1 MKTDIISL
9 AVVAAAAFAGL
20 TSCSDTWT
28 NDLAEEEKGTLNTE
42 SILASVNTYEA
53 EKEDAQGAKAP
64 ESRAVTD
71 LSPFIVE
78 VVKSDGSKVASW
90 TYATMP
96 PAPTFAVGTYTVRVK
111 SHNPQPVEWEKP
123 YYAGEQQ
130 FQIKANDVTDV
141 DPIVCTLAN
150 VRVSISV
157 TEALKNASADDVK
170 ITISGEPGVD
180 LEYGLNETR
189 SGYFAYTEGLSTM
202 KVHFEGTVS
211 GAREDFT
218 HVLKEVKPGQHRV
231 VNFALHVNPTPPDD
245 ETGNIEIPEGEGI
258 MVDCGVTTYE
268 VDGTVSSNEDIE
280 DDSDRPGKE
289 DPENPKPDNPDDAD
303 KAITFSSTTL
313 NLEGANKADEFG
325 EGDGQKPAVVDIH
338 SENGVGSLKVKII
351 SDFLTEDMLSSVGLT
366 SEFDLA
372 EPGEYQAGLSGLGF
386 PTGSEV
392 KGANDLQFNITPFIG
407 LIFEDGDHKF
417 EITVTDS
424 KNLVKS
430 MTLLIRKEPANY

>member
-28 NDLAEEEKGTLNTE
+28 NDLAEEEKGTLNTA

-150 VRVSISV
+150 VRVSIEV
-157 TEALKNASADDVK
+157 TEALKKASAGDVK
-170 ITISGEPGVD
+170 ITFTGEPGVD
-180 LEYGLNETR
+180 LEFAPDETR

-218 HVLKEVKPGQHRV
+218 HVLKDIKPGQHRLV
-231 VNFALHVNPTPPDD
+231 KFALRINPNPPAD
-245 ETGNIEIPEGEGI
+245 ETGNIEIPEGEGV

-268 VDGTVSSNEDIE
+268 VDGTVSSKEDVI
-280 DDSDRPGKE
+280 DDSGRPGQE
-289 DPENPKPDNPDDAD
+289 EGGDDPKPDDPDD
-303 KAITFSSTTL
+303 KAITFSSSTL
-313 NLEGANKADEFG
+313 DLEGANMAEEFG
-325 EGDGQKPAVVDIH
+325 EEEGLKPAVVDIH
-338 SENGVGSLKVKII
+338 SENGVKSLKVKII
-351 SDFLTEDMLSSVGLT
+351 SDFLTEDMLSGIGLT
-366 SEFDLA
+366 SQFDLA
-372 EPGEYQAGLSGLGF
+372 DPGEYAEGLAGLGF
-386 PTGSEV
+386 PSADEV
-392 KGANDLQFNITPFIG
+392 NGAHDLQFNITKFIP
-407 LIFEDGDHKF
+407 LIFEEGDHKF

-424 KNLVKS
+424 KGLVKT
-430 MTLLIRKEPANY
+430 MVLLIRV

>member
-28 NDLAEEEKGTLNTE
+28 NDLAEEEKGTLNTA

-53 EKEDAQGAKAP
+53 EKADAQGAKAP

-141 DPIVCTLAN
+141 EPIVCTLAN
-150 VRVSISV
+150 VRVSIEV
-157 TEALKNASADDVK
+157 TEALKKASAGDVK
-170 ITISGEPGVD
+170 ITFTGEPGVD
-180 LEYGLNETR
+180 LEFAPDETR

-218 HVLKEVKPGQHRV
+218 HVLKDIQPGQHRLV
-231 VNFALHVNPTPPDD
+231 KFALRINPNPPAD
-245 ETGNIEIPEGEGI
+245 ETGNIEIPEGEGV

-268 VDGTVSSNEDIE
+268 VDGTVSSKEDVI
-280 DDSDRPGKE
+280 DDSGRPGQE
-289 DPENPKPDNPDDAD
+289 EGGDDPKPDDPDD
-303 KAITFSSTTL
+303 KAITFSSSTL
-313 NLEGANKADEFG
+313 DLEGANMAEEFG
-325 EGDGQKPAVVDIH
+325 EEEGLKPAVVDIH
-338 SENGVGSLKVKII
+338 SENGVKSLKVKII
-351 SDFLTEDMLSSVGLT
+351 SDFLTEDMLSGIGLT
-366 SEFDLA
+366 SQFDLA
-372 EPGEYQAGLSGLGF
+372 DPGEYAEGLAGLGF
-386 PTGSEV
+386 PSADEV
-392 KGANDLQFNITPFIG
+392 NGAHDLQFNITKFIP
-407 LIFEDGDHKF
+407 LIFEEGDHKF

-424 KNLVKS
+424 KGLVKT
-430 MTLLIRKEPANY
+430 MVLLIRV

>member
-150 VRVSISV
+150 VRVSIEV
-157 TEALKNASADDVK
+157 TEALKKASAGDVK
-170 ITISGEPGVD
+170 ITFTGEPGVD
-180 LEYGLNETR
+180 LEFAPDETR

-218 HVLKEVKPGQHRV
+218 HVLKDIKPGQHRLV
-231 VNFALHVNPTPPDD
+231 KFALRINPNPPAD
-245 ETGNIEIPEGEGI
+245 ETGNIEIPEGEGV

-268 VDGTVSSNEDIE
+268 VDGTVSSKEDVI
-280 DDSDRPGKE
+280 DDSGRPGQE
-289 DPENPKPDNPDDAD
+289 EGGDDPKPDDPDD
-303 KAITFSSTTL
+303 KAITFSSSTL
-313 NLEGANKADEFG
+313 DLEGANMAEEFG
-325 EGDGQKPAVVDIH
+325 EEEGLKPAVVDIH
-338 SENGVGSLKVKII
+338 SENGVKSLKVKII
-351 SDFLTEDMLSSVGLT
+351 SDFLTEDMLSGIGLT
-366 SEFDLA
+366 SQFDLA
-372 EPGEYQAGLSGLGF
+372 DPGEYAEGLAGLGF
-386 PTGSEV
+386 PSADEV
-392 KGANDLQFNITPFIG
+392 NGAHDLQFNITKFIP
-407 LIFEDGDHKF
+407 LIFEEGDHKF

-424 KNLVKS
+424 KGLVKT
-430 MTLLIRKEPANY
+430 MVLLIRV

>member
-111 SHNPQPVEWEKP
+111 SHNPEPMAWEKP

-150 VRVSISV
+150 VRVSIEV
-157 TEALKNASADDVK
+157 TEALKKASAGDVK
-170 ITISGEPGVD
+170 ITFTGEPGVD
-180 LEYGLNETR
+180 LEFAPDETR

-218 HVLKEVKPGQHRV
+218 HVLKDIQPGQHRLV
-231 VNFALHVNPTPPDD
+231 KFALRINPNPPAD
-245 ETGNIEIPEGEGI
+245 ETGNIEIPEGEGV

-268 VDGTVSSNEDIE
+268 VDGTVSSKEDVI
-280 DDSDRPGKE
+280 DDSGRPGQE
-289 DPENPKPDNPDDAD
+289 EGGDDPKPDDPDD
-303 KAITFSSTTL
+303 KAITFSSSTL
-313 NLEGANKADEFG
+313 DLEGANMAEEFG
-325 EGDGQKPAVVDIH
+325 EEEGLKPAVVDIH
-338 SENGVGSLKVKII
+338 SENGVKSLKVKII
-351 SDFLTEDMLSSVGLT
+351 SDFLTEDMLSGIGLT
-366 SEFDLA
+366 SQFDLA
-372 EPGEYQAGLSGLGF
+372 DPGEYAEGLAGLGF
-386 PTGSEV
+386 PSADEV
-392 KGANDLQFNITPFIG
+392 NGAHDLQFNITKFIP
-407 LIFEDGDHKF
+407 LIFEEGDHKF

-424 KNLVKS
+424 KGLVKT
-430 MTLLIRKEPANY
+430 MVLLIRV

>member
-28 NDLAEEEKGTLNTE
+28 NDLAEEEKGTLNTA

-150 VRVSISV
+150 VRVSIEV
-157 TEALKNASADDVK
+157 TEALKKASAGDVK
-170 ITISGEPGVD
+170 ITFTGEPGVD
-180 LEYGLNETR
+180 LEFAPDETR

-218 HVLKEVKPGQHRV
+218 HVLKDIQPGQHRLV
-231 VNFALHVNPTPPDD
+231 KFALRINPNPPAD
-245 ETGNIEIPEGEGI
+245 ETGNIEIPEGEGV

-268 VDGTVSSNEDIE
+268 VDGTVSSKEDVI
-280 DDSDRPGKE
+280 DDSGRPGQE
-289 DPENPKPDNPDDAD
+289 EGGDDPKPDDPDD
-303 KAITFSSTTL
+303 KAITFSSSTL
-313 NLEGANKADEFG
+313 DLEGANMAEEFG
-325 EGDGQKPAVVDIH
+325 EEEGLKPAVVDIH
-338 SENGVGSLKVKII
+338 SENGVTSLKVKII
-351 SDFLTEDMLSSVGLT
+351 SDFLTEDMLSGIGLT
-366 SEFDLA
+366 SQFDLA
-372 EPGEYQAGLSGLGF
+372 DPGEYAEGLAGLGF
-386 PTGSEV
+386 PSADEV
-392 KGANDLQFNITPFIG
+392 NGAHDLQFNITKFIP
-407 LIFEDGDHKF
+407 LIFEEGDHKF
-417 EITVTDS
+417 EITVTDA
-424 KNLVKS
+424 KGIVKT
-430 MTLLIRKEPANY
+430 MVLLIRV

>member
-111 SHNPQPVEWEKP
+111 SHTPQPVEWEKP

-141 DPIVCTLAN
+141 EPIVCTLAN
-150 VRVSISV
+150 VRVSIEV
-157 TEALKNASADDVK
+157 TEALKKASAGDVK
-170 ITISGEPGVD
+170 ITFTGEPGVD
-180 LEYGLNETR
+180 LEFAPDETR

-218 HVLKEVKPGQHRV
+218 HVLKDIQPGQHRLV
-231 VNFALHVNPTPPDD
+231 KFALRINPNPPAD
-245 ETGNIEIPEGEGI
+245 ETGNIEIPEGEGV

-268 VDGTVSSNEDIE
+268 VDGTVSSKEDVI
-280 DDSDRPGKE
+280 DDSGRPGQE
-289 DPENPKPDNPDDAD
+289 EGGDDPKPDNPDVD
-303 KAITFSSTTL
+303 KDITFSSSTL
-313 NLEGANKADEFG
+313 DLEGANMAEEFG
-325 EGDGQKPAVVDIH
+325 EEEGLKPAVVDIH
-338 SENGVGSLKVKII
+338 SENGVTSLKVKII
-351 SDFLTEDMLSSVGLT
+351 SDFLTEDMLSGIGLT
-366 SEFDLA
+366 SQFDLA
-372 EPGEYQAGLSGLGF
+372 DPGEYAEGLAGLGF
-386 PTGSEV
+386 PSADEV
-392 KGANDLQFNITPFIG
+392 NGAHDLQFNITKFIP
-407 LIFEDGDHKF
+407 LIFEEGDHKF

-424 KNLVKS
+424 KGLVKT
-430 MTLLIRKEPANY
+430 MVLLIRV

>member
-28 NDLAEEEKGTLNTE
+28 NDLAEEEKGTLNTA

-150 VRVSISV
+150 VRVSIEV
-157 TEALKNASADDVK
+157 TEALKKASAGDVK
-170 ITISGEPGVD
+170 ITFTGEPGVD
-180 LEYGLNETR
+180 VEFAPDETR

-218 HVLKEVKPGQHRV
+218 HVLKDIQPGQHRLV
-231 VNFALHVNPTPPDD
+231 KFALRINPNPPAD
-245 ETGNIEIPEGEGI
+245 ETGNIEIPEGEGV

-268 VDGTVSSNEDIE
+268 VDGTVSSKEDVI
-280 DDSDRPGKE
+280 DDSGRPGQE
-289 DPENPKPDNPDDAD
+289 EGGDDPKPDDPDD
-303 KAITFSSTTL
+303 KAITFSSSTL
-313 NLEGANKADEFG
+313 DLEGANMAEEFG
-325 EGDGQKPAVVDIH
+325 EEEGLKPAVVDIH
-338 SENGVGSLKVKII
+338 SENGVKSLKVKII
-351 SDFLTEDMLSSVGLT
+351 SDFLTEDMLSGIGLT
-366 SEFDLA
+366 SQFDLA
-372 EPGEYQAGLSGLGF
+372 DPGEYAEGLAGLGF
-386 PTGSEV
+386 PSADEV
-392 KGANDLQFNITPFIG
+392 NGAHDLQFNITKFIP
-407 LIFEDGDHKF
+407 LIFEEGDHKF

-424 KNLVKS
+424 KGLVKT
-430 MTLLIRKEPANY
+430 MVLLIRV

>member
-28 NDLAEEEKGTLNTE
+28 NDLAEEEKGTLNTA

-141 DPIVCTLAN
+141 EPIVCTLAN
-150 VRVSISV
+150 VRVSIEV
-157 TEALKNASADDVK
+157 TEALKKASAGDVK
-170 ITISGEPGVD
+170 ITFTGEPGVD
-180 LEYGLNETR
+180 LEFAPDETR

-218 HVLKEVKPGQHRV
+218 HVLKDIQPGQHRLV
-231 VNFALHVNPTPPDD
+231 KFALRINPNPPAD
-245 ETGNIEIPEGEGI
+245 ETGNIEIPEGEGV

-268 VDGTVSSNEDIE
+268 VDGTVSSKEDVI
-280 DDSDRPGKE
+280 DDSGRPGQE
-289 DPENPKPDNPDDAD
+289 EGGDDPKPDDPDD
-303 KAITFSSTTL
+303 KAITFSSSTL
-313 NLEGANKADEFG
+313 DLEGANMAEEFG
-325 EGDGQKPAVVDIH
+325 EEEGLKPAVVDIH
-338 SENGVGSLKVKII
+338 SENGVTSLKVKII
-351 SDFLTEDMLSSVGLT
+351 SDFLTEDMLSGIGLT
-366 SEFDLA
+366 SQFDLA
-372 EPGEYQAGLSGLGF
+372 DPGEYAEGLAGLGF
-386 PTGSEV
+386 PSADEV
-392 KGANDLQFNITPFIG
+392 NGAHDLQFNITKFIP
-407 LIFEDGDHKF
+407 LIFEEGDHKF
-417 EITVTDS
+417 EITVTDA
-424 KNLVKS
+424 KGLVKT
-430 MTLLIRKEPANY
+430 MVLLIRV

>member
-28 NDLAEEEKGTLNTE
+28 NDLAEEEKGTLNTA

-150 VRVSISV
+150 VRVSIEV
-157 TEALKNASADDVK
+157 TEALKKASAGDVK

-180 LEYGLNETR
+180 LEYGLDETR

-218 HVLKEVKPGQHRV
+218 HVLKDIKPGQHRLV
-231 VNFALHVNPTPPDD
+231 KFALRINPNPPAD

-268 VDGTVSSNEDIE
+268 VDGTVSSKEDVI
-280 DDSDRPGKE
+280 DDSGRPGQE
-289 DPENPKPDNPDDAD
+289 EGGDDPKPDDPDD
-303 KAITFSSTTL
+303 KAITFSSSTL
-313 NLEGANKADEFG
+313 DLEGANMAEEFG
-325 EGDGQKPAVVDIH
+325 EEEGLKPAVVDIH
-338 SENGVGSLKVKII
+338 SENGVKSLKVKII
-351 SDFLTEDMLSSVGLT
+351 SDFLTEDMLSGIGLT
-366 SEFDLA
+366 SKFDLA
-372 EPGEYQAGLSGLGF
+372 DPGEYAEGLAGLGF
-386 PTGSEV
+386 PSADEV
-392 KGANDLQFNITPFIG
+392 NGAHDLQFNITKFIP
-407 LIFEDGDHKF
+407 LIFEGGDHKF

-424 KNLVKS
+424 KGLVKT
-430 MTLLIRKEPANY
+430 MVLLIRV

>member
-28 NDLAEEEKGTLNTE
+28 NDLAEEEKGTLNTA

-150 VRVSISV
+150 VRVSIEV
-157 TEALKNASADDVK
+157 TEALKKASAGDVK
-170 ITISGEPGVD
+170 ITFTGEPGVD
-180 LEYGLNETR
+180 LEFAPDETR

-218 HVLKEVKPGQHRV
+218 HVLKDIKPGQHRKV
-231 VNFALHVNPTPPDD
+231 FFALRVNPNPPAD
-245 ETGNIEIPEGEGI
+245 ETGNIEIPEGEGV

-268 VDGTVSSNEDIE
+268 VDGTVSSKEDVI
-280 DDSDRPGKE
+280 DDSGRPGQE
-289 DPENPKPDNPDDAD
+289 EGGDDPKPDDPDD
-303 KAITFSSTTL
+303 KAITFSSSTL
-313 NLEGANKADEFG
+313 DLEGANMAEEFG
-325 EGDGQKPAVVDIH
+325 EEEGLKPAVVDIH
-338 SENGVGSLKVKII
+338 SENGVKSLKVKII
-351 SDFLTEDMLSSVGLT
+351 SDFLTEDMLSGIGLT
-366 SEFDLA
+366 SQFDLA
-372 EPGEYQAGLSGLGF
+372 DPGEYAEGLAGLGF
-386 PTGSEV
+386 PSADEV
-392 KGANDLQFNITPFIG
+392 NGAHDLQFNITKFIP
-407 LIFEDGDHKF
+407 LIFEEGDHKF

-424 KNLVKS
+424 KGLVKT
-430 MTLLIRKEPANY
+430 MVLLIRV

>member
-28 NDLAEEEKGTLNTE
+28 NDLAEEEKGTLNTA

-150 VRVSISV
+150 VRVSIEV
-157 TEALKNASADDVK
+157 TEALKKASAGDVK
-170 ITISGEPGVD
+170 ITFTGEPGVD
-180 LEYGLNETR
+180 LEFAPDETR

-218 HVLKEVKPGQHRV
+218 HVLKDIQPGQHRLV
-231 VNFALHVNPTPPDD
+231 KFALRINPNPPAD
-245 ETGNIEIPEGEGI
+245 ETGNIEIPEGEGV

-268 VDGTVSSNEDIE
+268 VDGTVSSKEDVI
-280 DDSDRPGKE
+280 DDSGRPGQE
-289 DPENPKPDNPDDAD
+289 EGGDDPKPDDPDD
-303 KAITFSSTTL
+303 KAITFSSSTL
-313 NLEGANKADEFG
+313 DLEGANMAEEFG
-325 EGDGQKPAVVDIH
+325 EEEGLKPAVVDIH
-338 SENGVGSLKVKII
+338 SENGVKSLKVKII
-351 SDFLTEDMLSSVGLT
+351 SDFLTEDMLSGIGLT
-366 SEFDLA
+366 SQFDLA
-372 EPGEYQAGLSGLGF
+372 DPGEYAEGLAGLSF
-386 PTGSEV
+386 PSADEV
-392 KGANDLQFNITPFIG
+392 NGAHDLQFNITKFIP
-407 LIFEDGDHKF
+407 LIFEEGDHKF

-424 KNLVKS
+424 KGLVKT
-430 MTLLIRKEPANY
+430 MVLLIRV

>member
-53 EKEDAQGAKAP
+53 EKEDAQGVKAP

-150 VRVSISV
+150 VRVSIEV
-157 TEALKNASADDVK
+157 TEALKKASAGDVK
-170 ITISGEPGVD
+170 ITFTGEPGVD
-180 LEYGLNETR
+180 LEFAPDETR

-218 HVLKEVKPGQHRV
+218 HVLKDIQPGQHRLV
-231 VNFALHVNPTPPDD
+231 KFALRINPNPPAD
-245 ETGNIEIPEGEGI
+245 ETGNIEIPEGEGV

-268 VDGTVSSNEDIE
+268 VDGTVSSKEDVI
-280 DDSDRPGKE
+280 DDSGRPGQE
-289 DPENPKPDNPDDAD
+289 EGGDDPKPDDPDD
-303 KAITFSSTTL
+303 KAITFSSSTL
-313 NLEGANKADEFG
+313 DLEGANMAEEFG
-325 EGDGQKPAVVDIH
+325 EEEGLKPAVVDIH
-338 SENGVGSLKVKII
+338 SENGVKSLKVKII
-351 SDFLTEDMLSSVGLT
+351 SDFLTEDMLSGIGLT
-366 SEFDLA
+366 SQFDLA
-372 EPGEYQAGLSGLGF
+372 DPGEYAEGLAGLGF
-386 PTGSEV
+386 PSADEV
-392 KGANDLQFNITPFIG
+392 NGAHDLQFNITKFIP
-407 LIFEDGDHKF
+407 LIFEEGDHKF

-424 KNLVKS
+424 KGLVKT
-430 MTLLIRKEPANY
+430 MVLLIRV

>member
-28 NDLAEEEKGTLNTE
+28 NDLAEEEKGTLNTA

-150 VRVSISV
+150 VRVSIEV
-157 TEALKNASADDVK
+157 TEALKKASAGDVK
-170 ITISGEPGVD
+170 ITFTGEPGVD
-180 LEYGLNETR
+180 LEFAPDETR

-218 HVLKEVKPGQHRV
+218 HVLKDIQPGQHRLV
-231 VNFALHVNPTPPDD
+231 KFALRINPNPPAD
-245 ETGNIEIPEGEGI
+245 ETGNIEIPEGEGV

-268 VDGTVSSNEDIE
+268 VDGTVSSKEDVI
-280 DDSDRPGKE
+280 DDSGRPGQE
-289 DPENPKPDNPDDAD
+289 EGGDDPKPDDPDD
-303 KAITFSSTTL
+303 KAITFSSSTL
-313 NLEGANKADEFG
+313 DLEGANMAEEFG
-325 EGDGQKPAVVDIH
+325 EEEGLKPAVVDIH
-338 SENGVGSLKVKII
+338 SENGVKSLKVKII
-351 SDFLTEDMLSSVGLT
+351 SDFLTEDMLSGIGLT
-366 SEFDLA
+366 SQFDLA
-372 EPGEYQAGLSGLGF
+372 DPGEYAEGLAGLGF
-386 PTGSEV
+386 PSADEV
-392 KGANDLQFNITPFIG
+392 NGAHDLQFNITKFIP
-407 LIFEDGDHKF
+407 LIFEEGDHRF

-424 KNLVKS
+424 KGLVKT
-430 MTLLIRKEPANY
+430 MVLLIRV

>member
-150 VRVSISV
+150 VRVSIEV
-157 TEALKNASADDVK
+157 TEALKKASAGDVK
-170 ITISGEPGVD
+170 ITFTGEPGVD
-180 LEYGLNETR
+180 LEFAPDETR

-218 HVLKEVKPGQHRV
+218 HVLKDIQPGQHRLV
-231 VNFALHVNPTPPDD
+231 KFALRINPNPPAD
-245 ETGNIEIPEGEGI
+245 ETGNIEIPEGEGV

-268 VDGTVSSNEDIE
+268 VDGTVSSKEDVI
-280 DDSDRPGKE
+280 DDSGRPGQE
-289 DPENPKPDNPDDAD
+289 EGGDDPKPDDPDD
-303 KAITFSSTTL
+303 KAITFSSSTL
-313 NLEGANKADEFG
+313 DLEGANMVEEFG
-325 EGDGQKPAVVDIH
+325 EEEGLKPAVVDIH
-338 SENGVGSLKVKII
+338 SENGVKSLKVKII
-351 SDFLTEDMLSSVGLT
+351 SDFLTEDMLSGIGLT
-366 SEFDLA
+366 SQFDLA
-372 EPGEYQAGLSGLGF
+372 DPGEYAEGLAGLGF
-386 PTGSEV
+386 PSADEV
-392 KGANDLQFNITPFIG
+392 NGAHDLQFNITKFIP
-407 LIFEDGDHKF
+407 LIFEEGDHKF

-424 KNLVKS
+424 KGLVKT
-430 MTLLIRKEPANY
+430 MVLLIRV

>member
-1 MKTDIISL
+1 MKIDIISL

-20 TSCSDTWT
+20 SSCSDNWT

-78 VVKSDGSKVASW
+78 VVKQDGSKVSSW

-96 PAPTFAVGTYTVRVK
+96 PAPTFPVGTYTVRVK
-111 SHNPQPVEWEKP
+111 SHNPQPMEWEKP
-123 YYAGEQQ
+123 YYEGEQQ
-130 FQIKANDVTDV
+130 FQIKANEVTDV

-157 TEALKNASADDVK
+157 SEALKKASADDVK

-180 LEYGLNETR
+180 LEYSLNETR

-218 HVLKEVKPGQHRV
+218 HVLKDIKPGQHRKV
-231 VNFALHVNPTPPDD
+231 FFALRVNPNPPAD
-245 ETGNIEIPEGEGI
+245 ETGNIEIPEGEGVK
-258 MVDCGVTTYE
+258 VDCGVTTYE
-268 VDGTVSSNEDIE
+268 VDGTVSNKEDII
-280 DDSDRPGKE
+280 DDSGRPGQEEGGDDPK
-289 DPENPKPDNPDDAD
+289 PENPDVD
-303 KAITFSSTTL
+303 KAITFSSSTL
-313 NLEGANKADEFG
+313 DLEGANMAEEFG
-325 EGDGQKPAVVDIH
+325 EEEGLKPAVVDIH
-338 SENGVGSLKVKII
+338 SENGVTSLKVKII
-351 SDFLTEDMLSSVGLT
+351 SDFLTEDMLSGIGLT
-366 SEFDLA
+366 SQFDLA
-372 EPGEYQAGLSGLGF
+372 DPGEYATGLAGLGF
-386 PTGSEV
+386 PSADEV
-392 KGANDLQFNITPFIG
+392 NGAHDLQFNITKFIP
-407 LIFEDGDHKF
+407 LIFEEGDHKF

-424 KNLVKS
+424 KGLVKT
-430 MTLLIRKEPANY
+430 MVLLIRV

>member
-150 VRVSISV
+150 VRVSIEV
-157 TEALKNASADDVK
+157 TEALKKASAGDVK
-170 ITISGEPGVD
+170 ITFTGEPGVD
-180 LEYGLNETR
+180 LEFAPDETR

-218 HVLKEVKPGQHRV
+218 HVLKDIQPGQHRLV
-231 VNFALHVNPTPPDD
+231 KFALRINPNPPAD
-245 ETGNIEIPEGEGI
+245 ETGNIEIPEGEGV

-268 VDGTVSSNEDIE
+268 VDGTVSSKEDVI
-280 DDSDRPGKE
+280 DDSGRPGQE
-289 DPENPKPDNPDDAD
+289 EGGDDPKPDDPDD
-303 KAITFSSTTL
+303 KAITFSSSTL
-313 NLEGANKADEFG
+313 DLEGANMAEEFG
-325 EGDGQKPAVVDIH
+325 EEEGLKPAVVDIH
-338 SENGVGSLKVKII
+338 SENGVKSLKVKII
-351 SDFLTEDMLSSVGLT
+351 SDFLTEDMLSGIGLT
-366 SEFDLA
+366 SQFDLA
-372 EPGEYQAGLSGLGF
+372 DPGEYAEGLAGLGF
-386 PTGSEV
+386 PSADEV
-392 KGANDLQFNITPFIG
+392 NGAHDLQFNITKFIP
-407 LIFEDGDHKF
+407 LIFEEGDHKF
-417 EITVTDS
+417 EITVTDA
-424 KNLVKS
+424 KGLVKT
-430 MTLLIRKEPANY
+430 MVLLIRV

>member
-123 YYAGEQQ
+123 YYTGEQQ

-150 VRVSISV
+150 VRVSIEV
-157 TEALKNASADDVK
+157 TEALKKASAGDVK
-170 ITISGEPGVD
+170 ITFTGEPGVD
-180 LEYGLNETR
+180 LEFAPDETR

-218 HVLKEVKPGQHRV
+218 HVLKDIQPGQHRLV
-231 VNFALHVNPTPPDD
+231 KFALRINPNPPAD
-245 ETGNIEIPEGEGI
+245 ETGNIEIPEGEGV

-268 VDGTVSSNEDIE
+268 VDGTVSSKEDVI
-280 DDSDRPGKE
+280 DDSGRPGQE
-289 DPENPKPDNPDDAD
+289 EGGDDPKPDDPDD
-303 KAITFSSTTL
+303 KAITFSSSTL
-313 NLEGANKADEFG
+313 DLEGANMAEEFG
-325 EGDGQKPAVVDIH
+325 EEEGLKPAVVDIH
-338 SENGVGSLKVKII
+338 SENGVKSLKVKII
-351 SDFLTEDMLSSVGLT
+351 SDFLTEDMLSGIGLT
-366 SEFDLA
+366 SQFDLA
-372 EPGEYQAGLSGLGF
+372 DPGEYAEGLAGLGF
-386 PTGSEV
+386 PSADEV
-392 KGANDLQFNITPFIG
+392 NGAHDLQFNITKFIP
-407 LIFEDGDHKF
+407 LIFEEGDHKF

-424 KNLVKS
+424 KGLVKT
-430 MTLLIRKEPANY
+430 MVLLIRV

>member
-28 NDLAEEEKGTLNTE
+28 NDLAEEEKGTLNTA

-150 VRVSISV
+150 VRVSIEV
-157 TEALKNASADDVK
+157 TEALKKASAGDVK
-170 ITISGEPGVD
+170 ITFTGEPGVD
-180 LEYGLNETR
+180 LEFAPDETR

-218 HVLKEVKPGQHRV
+218 HVLKDIQPGQHRLV
-231 VNFALHVNPTPPDD
+231 KFALRINPNPPAD
-245 ETGNIEIPEGEGI
+245 ETGNIEIPEGEGV

-268 VDGTVSSNEDIE
+268 VDGTVSSKEDVI
-280 DDSDRPGKE
+280 DDSGRPGQE
-289 DPENPKPDNPDDAD
+289 EGGDDPKPDNPDVD
-303 KAITFSSTTL
+303 KDITFSSSTL
-313 NLEGANKADEFG
+313 DLEGANMAEEFG
-325 EGDGQKPAVVDIH
+325 EEEGLKPAVVDIH
-338 SENGVGSLKVKII
+338 SENGVKSLKVKII
-351 SDFLTEDMLSSVGLT
+351 SDFLTEDMLSGIGLT
-366 SEFDLA
+366 SQFDLA
-372 EPGEYQAGLSGLGF
+372 DPGEYAEGLAGLGF
-386 PTGSEV
+386 PSADEV
-392 KGANDLQFNITPFIG
+392 NGAHDLQFNITKFIP
-407 LIFEDGDHKF
+407 LIFEEGDHKF

-424 KNLVKS
+424 KGLVKT
-430 MTLLIRKEPANY
+430 MVLLIRV

>member
-150 VRVSISV
+150 VRVSIEV
-157 TEALKNASADDVK
+157 TEALKKASAGDVK
-170 ITISGEPGVD
+170 ITFTGEPGVD
-180 LEYGLNETR
+180 LEFAPDETR

-202 KVHFEGTVS
+202 KVLFEGTVS

-218 HVLKEVKPGQHRV
+218 HVLKDIQPGQHRLV
-231 VNFALHVNPTPPDD
+231 KFALRINPNPPAD
-245 ETGNIEIPEGEGI
+245 ETGNIEIPEGEGV

-268 VDGTVSSNEDIE
+268 VDGTVSSKEDVI
-280 DDSDRPGKE
+280 DDSGRPGQE
-289 DPENPKPDNPDDAD
+289 EGGDDPKPDDPDD
-303 KAITFSSTTL
+303 KAITFSSSTL
-313 NLEGANKADEFG
+313 DLEGANMAEEFG
-325 EGDGQKPAVVDIH
+325 EEEGLKPAVVDIH
-338 SENGVGSLKVKII
+338 SENGVKSLKVKII
-351 SDFLTEDMLSSVGLT
+351 SDFLTEDMLSGIGLT
-366 SEFDLA
+366 SQFDLA
-372 EPGEYQAGLSGLGF
+372 DPGEYAEGLAGLGF
-386 PTGSEV
+386 PSADEV
-392 KGANDLQFNITPFIG
+392 NGAHDLQFNITKFIP
-407 LIFEDGDHKF
+407 LIFEEGDHKF

-424 KNLVKS
+424 KGLVKT
-430 MTLLIRKEPANY
+430 MVLLIRV

>member
-28 NDLAEEEKGTLNTE
+28 NDLAEEEKGTLNTA

-150 VRVSISV
+150 VRVSIEV
-157 TEALKNASADDVK
+157 TEALKKASAGDVK
-170 ITISGEPGVD
+170 ITFTGEPGVD
-180 LEYGLNETR
+180 LEFAPDETR

-218 HVLKEVKPGQHRV
+218 HVLKDIQPGQHRLV
-231 VNFALHVNPTPPDD
+231 KFALRINPNPPAD
-245 ETGNIEIPEGEGI
+245 ETGNIEIPEGEGV

-268 VDGTVSSNEDIE
+268 VDGTVSSKEDVI
-280 DDSDRPGKE
+280 DDSGRPGQE
-289 DPENPKPDNPDDAD
+289 EGGDDPKPDDPDD
-303 KAITFSSTTL
+303 KAITFSSSTL
-313 NLEGANKADEFG
+313 DLEGANMAEEFG
-325 EGDGQKPAVVDIH
+325 EEEGLKPAVVDIH
-338 SENGVGSLKVKII
+338 SENGVKSLKVKII
-351 SDFLTEDMLSSVGLT
+351 SDFLTEDMLSGIGLT
-366 SEFDLA
+366 SQFDLA
-372 EPGEYQAGLSGLGF
+372 DPGEYAEGLAGIGF
-386 PTGSEV
+386 PSADEV
-392 KGANDLQFNITPFIG
+392 NGAHDLQFNITKFIP
-407 LIFEDGDHKF
+407 LIFEEGDHKF

-424 KNLVKS
+424 KGLVKT
-430 MTLLIRKEPANY
+430 MVLLIRV

>member
-28 NDLAEEEKGTLNTE
+28 NDLAEEEKGTLNTA

-78 VVKSDGSKVASW
+78 VVKSDGSKVTSW

-150 VRVSISV
+150 VRVSIEV
-157 TEALKNASADDVK
+157 TEALKKASAGDVK
-170 ITISGEPGVD
+170 ITFTGEPGVD
-180 LEYGLNETR
+180 LEFAPDETR

-218 HVLKEVKPGQHRV
+218 HVLKDIQPGQHRLV
-231 VNFALHVNPTPPDD
+231 KFALRINPNPPAD
-245 ETGNIEIPEGEGI
+245 ETGNIEIPEGEGV

-268 VDGTVSSNEDIE
+268 VDGTVSSKEDVI
-280 DDSDRPGKE
+280 DDSGRPGQE
-289 DPENPKPDNPDDAD
+289 EGGDDPKPDDPDD
-303 KAITFSSTTL
+303 KAITFSSSTL
-313 NLEGANKADEFG
+313 DLEGANMAEEFG
-325 EGDGQKPAVVDIH
+325 EEEGLKPAVVDIH
-338 SENGVGSLKVKII
+338 SENGVTSLKVKII
-351 SDFLTEDMLSSVGLT
+351 SDFLTEDMLSGIGLT
-366 SEFDLA
+366 SQFDLA
-372 EPGEYQAGLSGLGF
+372 DPGEYAEGLAGLGF
-386 PTGSEV
+386 PSADEV
-392 KGANDLQFNITPFIG
+392 NGAHDLQFNITKFIP
-407 LIFEDGDHKF
+407 LIFEEGDHKF
-417 EITVTDS
+417 EITVTDA
-424 KNLVKS
+424 KGLVKT
-430 MTLLIRKEPANY
+430 MVLLIRV

>member
-28 NDLAEEEKGTLNTE
+28 NDLAEEEKGTLNTA

-150 VRVSISV
+150 VRVSIEV
-157 TEALKNASADDVK
+157 TEALKKASAGDVK
-170 ITISGEPGVD
+170 ITFTGEPGVD
-180 LEYGLNETR
+180 LEFAPDETR

-218 HVLKEVKPGQHRV
+218 HVLKDIQPGQHRLV
-231 VNFALHVNPTPPDD
+231 KFALRINPNPPAD
-245 ETGNIEIPEGEGI
+245 ETGNIEIPEGEGV

-268 VDGTVSSNEDIE
+268 VDGTVSSKEDVI
-280 DDSDRPGKE
+280 DDSGRPGQE
-289 DPENPKPDNPDDAD
+289 EGGDDPKPDKPDVD
-303 KAITFSSTTL
+303 KDITFSSSTL
-313 NLEGANKADEFG
+313 DLEGANMAEEFG
-325 EGDGQKPAVVDIH
+325 EEEGLKPAVVDIH
-338 SENGVGSLKVKII
+338 SENGVTSLKVKII
-351 SDFLTEDMLSSVGLT
+351 SDFLTEDMLSGIGLT
-366 SEFDLA
+366 SQFDLA
-372 EPGEYQAGLSGLGF
+372 DPGEYAEGLAGLGF
-386 PTGSEV
+386 PSADEV
-392 KGANDLQFNITPFIG
+392 NGAHDLQFNITKFIP
-407 LIFEDGDHKF
+407 LIFEEGDHKF
-417 EITVTDS
+417 EITVTDA
-424 KNLVKS
+424 KGLVKT
-430 MTLLIRKEPANY
+430 MVLLIRV

>member
-28 NDLAEEEKGTLNTE
+28 NDLAEEEKGTLNTA

-150 VRVSISV
+150 VRVSIEV
-157 TEALKNASADDVK
+157 TEALKKASAGDVK
-170 ITISGEPGVD
+170 ITFTGEPGVD
-180 LEYGLNETR
+180 LEFAPDETR

-218 HVLKEVKPGQHRV
+218 HVLKDIQPGQHRLV
-231 VNFALHVNPTPPDD
+231 KFALRINPNPPAD
-245 ETGNIEIPEGEGI
+245 ETGNIEIPEGEGV

-268 VDGTVSSNEDIE
+268 VDGTVSSKEDVI
-280 DDSDRPGKE
+280 DDSGRPGQE
-289 DPENPKPDNPDDAD
+289 EGGDDPKPDDPDD
-303 KAITFSSTTL
+303 KAITFSSSTL
-313 NLEGANKADEFG
+313 DLEGANMAEEFG
-325 EGDGQKPAVVDIH
+325 EEEGLKPAVVDIH
-338 SENGVGSLKVKII
+338 SENGVKSLKVKII
-351 SDFLTEDMLSSVGLT
+351 SDFLTEDMLSGIGLT
-366 SEFDLA
+366 SQFDLA
-372 EPGEYQAGLSGLGF
+372 DPGEYAEGLAGLGF
-386 PTGSEV
+386 PSADEV
-392 KGANDLQFNITPFIG
+392 NGAHDLQFNITKFIP
-407 LIFEDGDHKF
+407 LIFEEGDHNF

-424 KNLVKS
+424 KGLVKT
-430 MTLLIRKEPANY
+430 MVLLIRV

>member
-28 NDLAEEEKGTLNTE
+28 NDLAEEEKGTLNTA

-150 VRVSISV
+150 VRVSIEV
-157 TEALKNASADDVK
+157 TEALKKASAGDVK
-170 ITISGEPGVD
+170 ITFTGEPGVD
-180 LEYGLNETR
+180 LEFAPDETR

-218 HVLKEVKPGQHRV
+218 HVLKDIQPGQHRLV
-231 VNFALHVNPTPPDD
+231 KFALRINPNPPAD
-245 ETGNIEIPEGEGI
+245 ETGNIEIPEGEGV

-268 VDGTVSSNEDIE
+268 VDGTVSSKEDVI
-280 DDSDRPGKE
+280 DDSGRPGQE
-289 DPENPKPDNPDDAD
+289 EGGDDPKPDDPDD
-303 KAITFSSTTL
+303 KAITFSSSTL
-313 NLEGANKADEFG
+313 DLEGANMAEEFG
-325 EGDGQKPAVVDIH
+325 EEEGLKPAVVDIH
-338 SENGVGSLKVKII
+338 SENGVTSLKVKII
-351 SDFLTEDMLSSVGLT
+351 SNFLTEDMLSGIGLT
-366 SEFDLA
+366 SQFDLA
-372 EPGEYQAGLSGLGF
+372 DPGEYAEGLDGLGF
-386 PTGSEV
+386 PTAAEV
-392 KGANDLQFNITPFIG
+392 NGAHDLQFNITKFIP
-407 LIFEDGDHKF
+407 LIFEEGDHKF

-424 KNLVKS
+424 KGLVKT
-430 MTLLIRKEPANY
+430 MVLLIRV

>member
-28 NDLAEEEKGTLNTE
+28 NDLAEEEKGTLNTA

-150 VRVSISV
+150 VRVSIEI
-157 TEALKNASADDVK
+157 TEALKKASAGDVK
-170 ITISGEPGVD
+170 ITFTGEPGVD
-180 LEYGLNETR
+180 LEFAPDETR

-218 HVLKEVKPGQHRV
+218 HVLKDIQPGQHRLV
-231 VNFALHVNPTPPDD
+231 KFALRINPNPPAD
-245 ETGNIEIPEGEGI
+245 ETGNIEIPEGEGV

-268 VDGTVSSNEDIE
+268 VDGTVSSKEDVI
-280 DDSDRPGKE
+280 DDSGRPGQE
-289 DPENPKPDNPDDAD
+289 EGGDDPKPDDPDD
-303 KAITFSSTTL
+303 KAITFSSSTL
-313 NLEGANKADEFG
+313 DLEGANMAEEFG
-325 EGDGQKPAVVDIH
+325 EEEGLKPAVVDIH
-338 SENGVGSLKVKII
+338 SENGVKSLKVKII
-351 SDFLTEDMLSSVGLT
+351 SDFLTEDMLSGIGLT
-366 SEFDLA
+366 SQFDLA
-372 EPGEYQAGLSGLGF
+372 DPGEYAEGLAGLGF
-386 PTGSEV
+386 PSADEV
-392 KGANDLQFNITPFIG
+392 NGAHDLQFNITKFIP
-407 LIFEDGDHKF
+407 LIFEEGDHKF

-424 KNLVKS
+424 KGLVKT
-430 MTLLIRKEPANY
+430 MVLLIRV

>member
-28 NDLAEEEKGTLNTE
+28 NDLAEEEKGTLNTA

-150 VRVSISV
+150 VRVSIEV
-157 TEALKNASADDVK
+157 TEALKKASAGDVK
-170 ITISGEPGVD
+170 ITFTGEPGVD
-180 LEYGLNETR
+180 LEFAPDETR

-218 HVLKEVKPGQHRV
+218 HVLKDIQPGQHRLV
-231 VNFALHVNPTPPDD
+231 KFALRINPNPPAD
-245 ETGNIEIPEGEGI
+245 ETGNIEIPEGEGV

-268 VDGTVSSNEDIE
+268 VDGTVSSKEDVI
-280 DDSDRPGKE
+280 DDSGRPGQE
-289 DPENPKPDNPDDAD
+289 EGGDDPKPDDPDD
-303 KAITFSSTTL
+303 KAITFSSSTL
-313 NLEGANKADEFG
+313 DLEGANMAEEFG
-325 EGDGQKPAVVDIH
+325 EEEGLKPAVVDIH
-338 SENGVGSLKVKII
+338 SENGVKSLKVKIF
-351 SDFLTEDMLSSVGLT
+351 SAFLTEEMLSGIGLT
-366 SEFDLA
+366 SQFDLA
-372 EPGEYQAGLSGLGF
+372 DPGEYAEGLAGLGF
-386 PTGSEV
+386 PSADEV
-392 KGANDLQFNITPFIG
+392 NGAHDLQFNITKFIP
-407 LIFEDGDHKF
+407 LIFEEGDHKF

-424 KNLVKS
+424 KGLVKS
-430 MTLLIRKEPANY
+430 MVLLIRV

>member
-150 VRVSISV
+150 VRVSIDVS
-157 TEALKNASADDVK
+157 EALKKASADDVK

-180 LEYGLNETR
+180 LEFAPDETR

-218 HVLKEVKPGQHRV
+218 HVLKDIQPGQHRLV
-231 VNFALHVNPTPPDD
+231 KFALRINPNPPAD
-245 ETGNIEIPEGEGI
+245 ETGNIEIPEGEGV

-268 VDGTVSSNEDIE
+268 VDGTVSSKEDVI
-280 DDSDRPGKE
+280 DDSGRPGQE
-289 DPENPKPDNPDDAD
+289 EGGDDPKPDDPDD
-303 KAITFSSTTL
+303 KAITFSSSTL
-313 NLEGANKADEFG
+313 DLEGANMAEEFG
-325 EGDGQKPAVVDIH
+325 EEEGLKPAVVDIH
-338 SENGVGSLKVKII
+338 SENGVTSLKVKII
-351 SDFLTEDMLSSVGLT
+351 SDFLTEDMLSGIGLT
-366 SEFDLA
+366 SQFDLA
-372 EPGEYQAGLSGLGF
+372 DPGEYAEGLAGLGF
-386 PTGSEV
+386 PSADEV
-392 KGANDLQFNITPFIG
+392 NGAHDLQFNITKFIP
-407 LIFEDGDHKF
+407 LIFEEGDHKF

-424 KNLVKS
+424 KGLVKT
-430 MTLLIRKEPANY
+430 MVLLIRV

>member
-28 NDLAEEEKGTLNTE
+28 NDLAEEEKGTLNTA

-150 VRVSISV
+150 VRVSIEV
-157 TEALKNASADDVK
+157 TEALKKASAGDVK
-170 ITISGEPGVD
+170 ITFTGEPGVD
-180 LEYGLNETR
+180 LEFAPDETR

-218 HVLKEVKPGQHRV
+218 HVLKDIQPGQHRLV
-231 VNFALHVNPTPPDD
+231 KFALRINPNPPAD
-245 ETGNIEIPEGEGI
+245 ETGNIEIPEGEGV

-268 VDGTVSSNEDIE
+268 VDGTVSSKEDVI
-280 DDSDRPGKE
+280 DDSGRPGQE
-289 DPENPKPDNPDDAD
+289 DGGDDPDPEKPDAD
-303 KAITFSSTTL
+303 KAITFSSSTL
-313 NLEGANKADEFG
+313 DLEGANMAEEFG
-325 EGDGQKPAVVDIH
+325 EEEGLKPAVVDIH
-338 SENGVGSLKVKII
+338 SENGVKSLKVKII
-351 SDFLTEDMLSSVGLT
+351 SDFLTEDMLSGIGLT
-366 SEFDLA
+366 SQFDLA
-372 EPGEYQAGLSGLGF
+372 DPGEYAEGLAGLGF
-386 PTGSEV
+386 PSADEV
-392 KGANDLQFNITPFIG
+392 NGAHDLQFNITKFIP
-407 LIFEDGDHKF
+407 LIFEEGDHKF

-424 KNLVKS
+424 KGLVKT
-430 MTLLIRKEPANY
+430 MVLLIRV

>member
-28 NDLAEEEKGTLNTE
+28 NDLAEEEKGTLNTA

-150 VRVSISV
+150 VRVSIEV
-157 TEALKNASADDVK
+157 TEALKKASAGDVK
-170 ITISGEPGVD
+170 ITFTGEPGVD
-180 LEYGLNETR
+180 LEFAPDETR

-218 HVLKEVKPGQHRV
+218 HVLKDIQPGQHRLV
-231 VNFALHVNPTPPDD
+231 KFALRINPNPPAD
-245 ETGNIEIPEGEGI
+245 ETGNIEIPEGEGV

-268 VDGTVSSNEDIE
+268 VDGTVSSKEDVI
-280 DDSDRPGKE
+280 DDSGRPGQE
-289 DPENPKPDNPDDAD
+289 EGGDDPKPDDPDD
-303 KAITFSSTTL
+303 KAITFSSSTL
-313 NLEGANKADEFG
+313 DLEGANMAEEFG
-325 EGDGQKPAVVDIH
+325 EEEGLKPAVVDIH
-338 SENGVGSLKVKII
+338 SENGVKSLKVKII
-351 SDFLTEDMLSSVGLT
+351 SDFLTEDMLSGIGLT
-366 SEFDLA
+366 SQFDLA
-372 EPGEYQAGLSGLGF
+372 DPGEYAEGLAGIGF
-386 PTGSEV
+386 PSADEV
-392 KGANDLQFNITPFIG
+392 NGAHDLQFNITMFIP
-407 LIFEDGDHKF
+407 LIFEEGDHKF

-424 KNLVKS
+424 KGLVKT
-430 MTLLIRKEPANY
+430 MVLLIRV

>member
-28 NDLAEEEKGTLNTE
+28 NDLAEEEKGTLNTA

-150 VRVSISV
+150 VRVSIEV
-157 TEALKNASADDVK
+157 TEALKKASAGDVK
-170 ITISGEPGVD
+170 ITFTGEPGVD
-180 LEYGLNETR
+180 LEFAPDETR

-218 HVLKEVKPGQHRV
+218 HVLKDIKPGQHRKV
-231 VNFALHVNPTPPDD
+231 FFALRVNPNPPAD
-245 ETGNIEIPEGEGI
+245 ETGNIEIPEGEGV

-268 VDGTVSSNEDIE
+268 VDGTVSSKEDVI
-280 DDSDRPGKE
+280 DDSGRPGQE
-289 DPENPKPDNPDDAD
+289 DGGDDPDPEKPDAD
-303 KAITFSSTTL
+303 KAITFSSSTL
-313 NLEGANKADEFG
+313 DLEGANMAEEFG
-325 EGDGQKPAVVDIH
+325 EEEGLKPAVVDIH
-338 SENGVGSLKVKII
+338 SENGVKSLKVKII
-351 SDFLTEDMLSSVGLT
+351 SDFLTEDMLSGIGLT
-366 SEFDLA
+366 SQFDLA
-372 EPGEYQAGLSGLGF
+372 DPGEYAEGLAGLGF
-386 PTGSEV
+386 PSADEV
-392 KGANDLQFNITPFIG
+392 NGAHDLQFNITKFIP
-407 LIFEDGDHKF
+407 LIFEEGDHKF

-424 KNLVKS
+424 KGLVKT
-430 MTLLIRKEPANY
+430 MVLLIRV

>member
-150 VRVSISV
+150 VRVSIEV
-157 TEALKNASADDVK
+157 TEALKKVSAGDVK
-170 ITISGEPGVD
+170 ITFTGEPGVD
-180 LEYGLNETR
+180 LEFAPDEPR

-218 HVLKEVKPGQHRV
+218 HVLKDIQPGQHRLV
-231 VNFALHVNPTPPDD
+231 KFALRINPNPPAD
-245 ETGNIEIPEGEGI
+245 ETGNIEIPEGEGV

-268 VDGTVSSNEDIE
+268 VDGTVSSKEDVI
-280 DDSDRPGKE
+280 DDSGRPGQE
-289 DPENPKPDNPDDAD
+289 EGGDDPKPDDPDD
-303 KAITFSSTTL
+303 KAITFSSSTL
-313 NLEGANKADEFG
+313 DLEGANMAEEFG
-325 EGDGQKPAVVDIH
+325 EEEGLKPAVVDIH
-338 SENGVGSLKVKII
+338 SENGVKSLKVKII
-351 SDFLTEDMLSSVGLT
+351 SDFLTEDMLSGIGLT
-366 SEFDLA
+366 SQFDLA
-372 EPGEYQAGLSGLGF
+372 DPGEYAEGLAGLGF
-386 PTGSEV
+386 PSADEV
-392 KGANDLQFNITPFIG
+392 NGAHDLQFNITKFIP
-407 LIFEDGDHKF
+407 LIFEEGDHKF

-424 KNLVKS
+424 KGLVKT
-430 MTLLIRKEPANY
+430 MVLLIRV

>member
-150 VRVSISV
+150 VRVSIEV
-157 TEALKNASADDVK
+157 TEALKKASAGDVK
-170 ITISGEPGVD
+170 ITFTGEPGVD
-180 LEYGLNETR
+180 LEFAPDETR

-218 HVLKEVKPGQHRV
+218 HVLKDIQPGQHRLV
-231 VNFALHVNPTPPDD
+231 KFALRINPNPPAD
-245 ETGNIEIPEGEGI
+245 ETGNIEIPEGEGV

-268 VDGTVSSNEDIE
+268 VDGTVSSKEDVI
-280 DDSDRPGKE
+280 DDSGRPGQE
-289 DPENPKPDNPDDAD
+289 EGGDDPKPDDPDD
-303 KAITFSSTTL
+303 KAITSSSSTL
-313 NLEGANKADEFG
+313 DLEGANMAEEFG
-325 EGDGQKPAVVDIH
+325 EEEGLKPAVVDIH
-338 SENGVGSLKVKII
+338 SENGVKSLKVKII
-351 SDFLTEDMLSSVGLT
+351 SDFLTEDMLSGIGLT
-366 SEFDLA
+366 SQFDLA
-372 EPGEYQAGLSGLGF
+372 DPGEYAEGLAGLGF
-386 PTGSEV
+386 PSADEV
-392 KGANDLQFNITPFIG
+392 NGAHDLQFNITKFIP
-407 LIFEDGDHKF
+407 LIFEEGDHKF

-424 KNLVKS
+424 KGLVKT
-430 MTLLIRKEPANY
+430 MVLLIRV

>member
-150 VRVSISV
+150 VRVSIEV
-157 TEALKNASADDVK
+157 TEALKKASAGDVK
-170 ITISGEPGVD
+170 ITFTGEPGVD
-180 LEYGLNETR
+180 LEFAPDETR

-218 HVLKEVKPGQHRV
+218 HVLKDIQPGQHRLV
-231 VNFALHVNPTPPDD
+231 KFALRINPNPPAD
-245 ETGNIEIPEGEGI
+245 ETGNIEIPEGEGV

-268 VDGTVSSNEDIE
+268 VDGTVSSKEDVI
-280 DDSDRPGKE
+280 DDSGRPGQE
-289 DPENPKPDNPDDAD
+289 EGGDDPKPDDPDD
-303 KAITFSSTTL
+303 KAITFSSSTL
-313 NLEGANKADEFG
+313 DLEGANMAEEFG
-325 EGDGQKPAVVDIH
+325 EEEGLKAAVVDIH
-338 SENGVGSLKVKII
+338 SENGVKSLKVKII
-351 SDFLTEDMLSSVGLT
+351 SDFLTEDMLSGIGLT
-366 SEFDLA
+366 SQFDLA
-372 EPGEYQAGLSGLGF
+372 DPGEYATGLAGLGF
-386 PTGSEV
+386 PTAAEV
-392 KGANDLQFNITPFIG
+392 NGAHDLQFNITKFIP
-407 LIFEDGDHKF
+407 LIFEEGDHKF

-424 KNLVKS
+424 KGLVKT
-430 MTLLIRKEPANY
+430 MVLLIRV

>member
-28 NDLAEEEKGTLNTE
+28 NDLAEEEKGTLNTA

-150 VRVSISV
+150 VRVSIEV
-157 TEALKNASADDVK
+157 TEALKKASAGDVK
-170 ITISGEPGVD
+170 ITFTGEPGVD
-180 LEYGLNETR
+180 LEFAPDETR

-218 HVLKEVKPGQHRV
+218 HVLKDIQPGQHRLV
-231 VNFALHVNPTPPDD
+231 KFALRINPNPPAD
-245 ETGNIEIPEGEGI
+245 ETGNIEIPEGEGV

-268 VDGTVSSNEDIE
+268 VDGTVSSKEDVI
-280 DDSDRPGKE
+280 DDSGRPGQE
-289 DPENPKPDNPDDAD
+289 EGGDDPKPDDPDD
-303 KAITFSSTTL
+303 KAITFSSSTL
-313 NLEGANKADEFG
+313 DLEGANMAEEFG
-325 EGDGQKPAVVDIH
+325 EEEGLKPAVVDIH
-338 SENGVGSLKVKII
+338 SENGVKSLKVKII
-351 SDFLTEDMLSSVGLT
+351 SDFLTEDMLSGIGLT
-366 SEFDLA
+366 SQFDLA
-372 EPGEYQAGLSGLGF
+372 DPGEYAEGLAGLGF
-386 PTGSEV
+386 PSADEV
-392 KGANDLQFNITPFIG
+392 NGAHDLQFNITKFIP
-407 LIFEDGDHKF
+407 LIFEEGDHKF

-424 KNLVKS
+424 KGLVKS
-430 MTLLIRKEPANY
+430 MVLLIRV

>member
-28 NDLAEEEKGTLNTE
+28 NDLAEEEKGTLNTA

-150 VRVSISV
+150 VRVSIEV
-157 TEALKNASADDVK
+157 TEALKKASAGDVK
-170 ITISGEPGVD
+170 ITFTGEPGVD
-180 LEYGLNETR
+180 LEFAPDETR

-218 HVLKEVKPGQHRV
+218 HVLKDIQPGQHRLV
-231 VNFALHVNPTPPDD
+231 KFALRINPNPPAD
-245 ETGNIEIPEGEGI
+245 ETGNIEIPEGEGV

-268 VDGTVSSNEDIE
+268 VDGTVSSKEDVI
-280 DDSDRPGKE
+280 DDSGRPGQE
-289 DPENPKPDNPDDAD
+289 EGGDDPKPDDPDD
-303 KAITFSSTTL
+303 KAITFSSSTL
-313 NLEGANKADEFG
+313 DLEGANMAEEFG
-325 EGDGQKPAVVDIH
+325 EEEGLKPAVVDIH
-338 SENGVGSLKVKII
+338 SENGVKSLKVKII
-351 SDFLTEDMLSSVGLT
+351 SDFLTEDMLSGIGLT
-366 SEFDLA
+366 SQFDLA
-372 EPGEYQAGLSGLGF
+372 DPGEYAEGLAGLGF
-386 PTGSEV
+386 PSADEV
-392 KGANDLQFNITPFIG
+392 NGAHDLQFNITKFIP
-407 LIFEDGDHKF
+407 LISEEGDHKF

-424 KNLVKS
+424 KGLVKT
-430 MTLLIRKEPANY
+430 MVLLIRV

>member
-28 NDLAEEEKGTLNTE
+28 NDLAEEEKGTLNTA

-150 VRVSISV
+150 VRVSIEV
-157 TEALKNASADDVK
+157 TEALKKASAGDVK
-170 ITISGEPGVD
+170 ITFTGEPGVD
-180 LEYGLNETR
+180 LEFAPDETR

-218 HVLKEVKPGQHRV
+218 HVLKDIQPGQHRLV
-231 VNFALHVNPTPPDD
+231 KFALRINPNPPAD
-245 ETGNIEIPEGEGI
+245 ETGNIEIPEGEGV

-268 VDGTVSSNEDIE
+268 VDGTVSSKEDVI
-280 DDSDRPGKE
+280 DDSGRPGQE
-289 DPENPKPDNPDDAD
+289 EGGDDPKPDDPDD
-303 KAITFSSTTL
+303 KAITFSSSTL
-313 NLEGANKADEFG
+313 DLEGANMAEEFG
-325 EGDGQKPAVVDIH
+325 EEEGLKPAVVDIH
-338 SENGVGSLKVKII
+338 SENGVTSLKVKII
-351 SDFLTEDMLSSVGLT
+351 SDFLTEDMLSGIGLT
-366 SEFDLA
+366 SQFDLA
-372 EPGEYQAGLSGLGF
+372 DPGEYAEGLAGLGF
-386 PTGSEV
+386 PSAAEV
-392 KGANDLQFNITPFIG
+392 NGAHDLQFNITKFIP
-407 LIFEDGDHKF
+407 LIFEEGDHKF

-424 KNLVKS
+424 KGLVKT
-430 MTLLIRKEPANY
+430 MVLLIRV

>member
-1 MKTDIISL
+1 MKNDIISL

-28 NDLAEEEKGTLNTE
+28 NDLAEDEKGTLNTE

-150 VRVSISV
+150 VRVSIEV
-157 TEALKNASADDVK
+157 TEALKKASAGDVK
-170 ITISGEPGVD
+170 ITFTGEPGVD
-180 LEYGLNETR
+180 LEFAPDETR

-218 HVLKEVKPGQHRV
+218 HVLKDIKPGQHRKV
-231 VNFALHVNPTPPDD
+231 KFDLRVNPNPPVD
-245 ETGNIEIPEGEGI
+245 ETGNIVIPEGEGI
-258 MVDCGVTTYE
+258 MVDCGSQTVE
-268 VDGTVSSNEDIE
+268 VDGTVSSSEDIFNNPQ
-280 DDSDRPGKE
+280 RPQE
-289 DPENPKPDNPDDAD
+289 KPDDGGDDPNPDKPDVD
-303 KAITFSSTTL
+303 KAITFSSSTL
-313 NLEGANKADEFG
+313 DLEGPNMAEEFG
-325 EGDGQKPAVVDIH
+325 EEEGLKPAVVDIH
-338 SENGVGSLKVKII
+338 SENGVTKLEVKIF
-351 SDFLTEDMLSSVGLT
+351 SAFLTEEMLSGIGLT
-366 SEFDLA
+366 SQFDLA
-372 EPGEYQAGLSGLGF
+372 DPGEYAEGLAGLGF
-386 PTGSEV
+386 PSADEV
-392 KGANDLQFNITPFIG
+392 NGAHDLQFNITKFIP
-407 LIFEDGDHKF
+407 LIFEEGDHKF

-424 KNLVKS
+424 KGLVKS
-430 MTLLIRKEPANY
+430 MVLLIRV